1 MPRAGP
7 SRSQR
12 QPSQTQTQ
20 RYGRS
25 QRSQRRHEDSDDAEE
40 IAVENYEDDDE
51 PGMEDTGTVRATL
64 IGYISG
70 LFVPF

>member
-25 QRSQRRHEDSDDAEE
+25 QRRHEDEDDAEE
-40 IAVENYEDDDE
+40 IVAENYEDDDE
-51 PGMEDTGTVRATL
+51 PGMEDASTVRATL
-64 IGYISG
+64 VGYTSN
-70 LFVPF
+70 LFNLIRL

>member
-12 QPSQTQTQ
+12 QPSQSQSQ

-25 QRSQRRHEDSDDAEE
+25 QRRHEDEDEAEE
-40 IAVENYEDDDE
+40 IVAENYEDDDE
-51 PGMEDTGTVRATL
+51 PGMGDTTTVRAAL
-64 IGYISG
+64 IRYNLIR
-70 LFVPF
+70 LHLNRT